1 MKQIF
6 TSIQKEANK
15 ILLITILAGTMAACD
30 SVLNYDD
37 GDCSIEYCVK
47 FTYDYNMDGKDY
59 FARNTG

>member
-37 GDCSIEYCVK
+37 RRFVPSNIVSSSRMITTWTEK
-47 FTYDYNMDGKDY
+47 IILL
-59 FARNTG
+59 